1 MISLFQYS
9 RIVAAFLVLL
19 IHQHFL
25 PSIPFL
31 DSLKGC
37 AVPLF
42 ACIAGYL
49 YRGGGK
55 VRRILFPYCVRAV
68 IYFVANNVVLDV
80 FIRRQQF
87 VIPPLTTWLLGGTAC
102 HLWFLPSLFG
112 AFLLASL
119 PCRFGM
125 ASTSRCR
132 WLWGCVLL
140 CFGVA
145 TQFLLSLGGSET
157 FYGYVRIYFGRLL
170 LYFALGFVLRPVLES
185 RLLRGSMSKV
195 ILGGCCSA
203 LGIVNL
209 VFGFLSGLSWRPLFF
224 VVGMVILSVGCGNF
238 WIPNVI
244 DRMAKN
250 TMGIY
255 LVHVLFTSA
264 ANVLLARL
272 GLGQLPVL
280 LGIPLTLALFLASY
294 FCALLLPKWMK
305 G

>member
-55 VRRILFPYCVRAV
+55 VRRILFPYCVWAV

-157 FYGYVRIYFGRLL
+157 FYGYVCIYFGRLL

-224 VVGMVILSVGCGNF
+224 DGGRCSLS
-238 WIPNVI
+238 
-244 DRMAKN
+244 
-250 TMGIY
+250 
-255 LVHVLFTSA
+255 
-264 ANVLLARL
+264 LA
-272 GLGQLPVL
+272 
-280 LGIPLTLALFLASY
+280 
-294 FCALLLPKWMK
+294 W
-305 G
+305 